1 MRWRGFCVLS
11 LVVLAAAG
19 QAGTSGNGVDAGSFA
34 QFGLGARALGLGG
47 AYTALA
53 DDLSALYWNPAG
65 LAFIAD
71 PRVGVMYADKFSQG
85 IPFQGFFAISQWDL
99 KATKIYL
106 GGGLVYQALQEEP
119 PADGEPLSESQSLS
133 LGALAVDLSGRSKTF
148 DAVGL
153 GVTLKGYRHSLQEA
167 SAVGFGFDLGV
178 IARRD
183 FDWGSLAFGIAAR
196 DLGGTKIHWSG
207 TQHEPVDMV
216 PWTNTWEAAWRLLEG
231 RLLLACGI
239 TAVAGLPE
247 FDEFHA
253 GLEFAVEEGVF
264 LRMGLARTLQGGV
277 KLSAGAGLRVAGV
290 GLDYA
295 FVFHP
300 CLGPTHLISLEYRW
314 ASQSAWPFPE
324 AVQTQSQGLA
334 PVVPGNSSPLPSSQ
348 RTDPD
353 PQLGELAPASL
364 NPDALAFK
372 IDVVAVPN
380 PLSEWEPVSFQV
392 KGICPCEVEGLKVEV
407 YDQAGRLL
415 WRGESTGAAIYWYP
429 QLPKGRA
436 LANGC
441 YVYRAYVKI
450 KGEWLIVEPRG
461 TALLR

>member
-1 MRWRGFCVLS
+1 MRWRAFCLLS
-11 LVVLAAAG
+11 LVFFAAAG
-19 QAGTSGNGVDAGSFA
+19 QAGTSGTGVDAGSFA

-99 KATKIYL
+99 KVTEIYL
-106 GGGLVYQALQEEP
+106 GAGLVHQALLKEHH
-119 PADGEPLSESQSLS
+119 ADGEFLSESQSLS
-133 LGALAVDLSGRSKTF
+133 LGALAVDLSAHSKTF

-153 GVTLKGYRHSLQEA
+153 GVTLKGYRHRLQEA

-183 FDWGSLAFGIAAR
+183 FDWGSLAFGMTAR
-196 DLGGTKIHWSG
+196 DLGGTKIRWSG
-207 TQHEPVDMV
+207 TQHEPVDLV
-216 PWTNTWEAAWRLLEG
+216 PWTNSWNLAWRLLEG
-231 RLLLACGI
+231 RLVLAGGI

-247 FDEFHA
+247 FDQLHF
-253 GLEFAVEEGVF
+253 GLEFAVGEGVF

-290 GLDYA
+290 ALDYA
-295 FVFHP
+295 FVLHP
-300 CLGPTHLISLEYRW
+300 SLGPTHLISLEYRW
-314 ASQSAWPFPE
+314 ASQPVWPFSE

-348 RTDPD
+348 GTDPD

-380 PLSEWEPVSFQV
+380 PLSDWGPVSFQV

-429 QLPKGRA
+429 QLSRGRA
-436 LANGC
+436 LANGT
-441 YVYRAYVKI
+441 YLYQAQVK
-450 KGEWLIVEPRG
+450 LQRG
-461 TALLR
+461 WVDVGTGQVMLAR